1 MDVEHRGEQ
10 RRGSR
15 SMFCQWL
22 NTEVTSRDAARRK
35 RSGRLLMALTF
46 GWVVLFS
53 YLLLTSDPPD
63 IGPIHLRSFENSGH
77 LWGSL
82 LLGFL
87 VFAVLARW
95 TGRPGRAVP
104 LSLAATLAFLLGVE
118 LLQELRPGRGY
129 QRIDVELNLVGS
141 VTGVAL
147 AWTTHFVRARF
158 RKRGGQSGD
167 VKSGHL

>member
-1 MDVEHRGEQ
+1 MTNPKHG
-10 RRGSR
+10 
-15 SMFCQWL
+15 
-22 NTEVTSRDAARRK
+22 K
-35 RSGRLLMALTF
+35 RSGALLLGLTIS
-46 GWVVLFS
+46 WVVLFS

-77 LWGSL
+77 LLGSL

-87 VFAVLARW
+87 VFTVLARW
-95 TGRPGRAVP
+95 TGRPGRAAL

-141 VTGVAL
+141 LAGVAL
-147 AWTTHFVRARF
+147 AWATHFVRARF
-158 RKRGGQSGD
+158 RERSGQSGD
-167 VKSGHL
+167 TKSERR